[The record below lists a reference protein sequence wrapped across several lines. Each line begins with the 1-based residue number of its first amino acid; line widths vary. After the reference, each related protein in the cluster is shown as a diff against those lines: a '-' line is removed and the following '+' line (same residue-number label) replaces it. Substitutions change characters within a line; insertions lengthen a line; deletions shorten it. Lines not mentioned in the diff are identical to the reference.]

1 MNRLIWNP
9 IQVTCITPMED
20 MASYGKISFTPF
32 LWLVW
37 NLRGRLCLDYFIH
50 SHRLL
55 CRFFLH

>member
-9 IQVTCITPMED
+9 IQVTRITPMED
-20 MASYGKISFTPF
+20 MASYGKMFFSYF

-37 NLRGRLCLDYFIH
+37 NLRGRLCLDCFIH

-55 CRFFLH
+55 C